1 MSTPTPSTSIAIHLD
16 GVTKYRGTQC
26 VLRNVSAEIPRG
38 QIVAVLGPSGA
49 GKSTLL
55 RCVNHL
61 ETIDGGRIVV
71 DGGLVGY
78 RERGDTLLQLSDREI
93 SLQRRTTGMVFQ
105 SFNLFR
111 HMTVL
116 DNVTSGP
123 LHVLGRPKAEARTQ
137 ALALLRRV
145 GLEEKANVY
154 PHQLSGGQQQRVAI
168 ARALA
173 MEPTVMLLDEP
184 TSALDP
190 ELAQEVV
197 AVIRQLAE
205 DGITLMMATH
215 EMSLAR
221 DFADRVLFMVN
232 GEIVEDVMPA
242 RRFFEGPASER
253 GRQFLSHHLATH

>member
-1 MSTPTPSTSIAIHLD
+1 MSNLNPNAIELMQ
-16 GVTKYRGTQC
+16 VTKHRGPQC
-26 VLRNVSAEIPRG
+26 VLRNVSANIPRG
-38 QIVAVLGPSGA
+38 QVVAVLGPSGA

-61 ETIDGGRIVV
+61 ETIDGGKIVV
-71 DGGLVGY
+71 DGSLVGY
-78 RERGDTLLQLSDREI
+78 RERGAALHELSDHEI
-93 SLQRRTTGMVFQ
+93 SQQRRRTGMVFQ

-111 HMTVL
+111 HMCVL
-116 DNVTSGP
+116 DNVMSGP
-123 LHVLGRPKAEARTQ
+123 LHVLGTPRAQARDQ

-145 GLEEKANVY
+145 GLKEKAQAY

-173 MEPTVMLLDEP
+173 MQPSVMLLDEP

-190 ELAQEVV
+190 ELAQEVI

-205 DGITLMMATH
+205 DGITMMMATH
-215 EMSLAR
+215 EMALAR

-232 GEIVEDVMPA
+232 GEIVEDVTPA
-242 RRFFEGPASER
+242 RRFFEAPASER
-253 GRQFLSHHLATH
+253 GRQFLSRHSH